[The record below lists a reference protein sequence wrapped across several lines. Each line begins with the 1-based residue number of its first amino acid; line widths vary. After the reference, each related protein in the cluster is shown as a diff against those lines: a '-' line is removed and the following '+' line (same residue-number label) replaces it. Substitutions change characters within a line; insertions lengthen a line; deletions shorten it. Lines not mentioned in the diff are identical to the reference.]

1 MAPATLETGK
11 LAPGQSVTLNALV
24 GRPAPY
30 PVDDTLAFTLSSPT
44 DVAPGDNIA
53 RLHVAFAFCDLR
65 LVVTGAPRFIG
76 NEGTRLFGFTV
87 RNAGTETCR
96 ATSIG
101 VSGAGARSGRADRYA
116 VPAGQSV
123 TDELEVRLRRGAR
136 VGQPALIAFTASDA
150 AELLPGDNVAAR
162 SPRVVRP
169 GDSRARRPT
178 GARRFSGT
186 AENGRARGVRKRMLR
201 IAHVEIAVR
210 KAGNGC
216 RWLSSSDGD
225 LRKVARSECNDP
237 VWVRVNGTSDWSLR
251 LRRKLPDGR
260 YTLFTRAVTRNGVSE
275 AKFGFGDGNK
285 LSFRVR

>member
-1 MAPATLETGK
+1 MA
-11 LAPGQSVTLNALV
+11 ALV
-24 GRPAPY
+24 GRPVPY
-30 PVDDTLAFTLSSPT
+30 PVDDTLAFTLNSPT
-44 DVAPGDNIA
+44 DVAPGDNVA
-53 RLHVAFAFCDLR
+53 HVHVAFSFCDLR
-65 LVVTGAPRFIG
+65 LVVDGAPRFIG

-87 RNAGTETCR
+87 RNAGTEACR

-101 VSGAGARSGRADRYA
+101 VSGAGARSGRADRYT

-123 TDELEVRLRRGAR
+123 TDELQVRVRRGAR
-136 VGQPALIAFTASDA
+136 VGQRALIAFTASDA

-162 SPRVVRP
+162 SPMVVRP
-169 GDSRARRPT
+169 GDTRARRPT

-201 IAHVEIAVR
+201 LAYVEIAVR
-210 KAGNGC
+210 KAGGC
-216 RWLSSSDGD
+216 RWLSSSAGD
-225 LRKVARSECNDP
+225 LRKVARGECDDP

-275 AKFGFGDGNK
+275 GRFGFGDGNK
-285 LSFRVR
+285 LKFRVR